1 MCQRKEWMANQHGA
15 TFSTSSLRLNLVA
28 GKGELYKAFDA
39 RFTLGDVL
47 GLHGLHTT
55 DGNHRATSRD
65 WGPEEREIP
74 E

>member
-28 GKGELYKAFDA
+28 GKGELLYEAFDA

-55 DGNHRATSRD
+55 DGNHREK
-65 WGPEEREIP
+65 GPEEREIP